1 MRVVGSVRFFV
12 HHINH
17 KEPMCDFSSYTKCIV
32 HSTSRLLHR
41 IFHQTKRAK
50 TTLEECII
58 YRQQN
63 FKRKSKDIRYNCFH
77 HFKMSVMQH
86 LHIYSF
92 FSRRLS
98 STTSSSSFRSLEV
111 VFDLFET
118 YQTHLC
124 NWGNECKILCAN
136 AHSIIRNKKPNKKKM
151 TRIHSWLEI
160 YAPFITC
167 VLIDCIT

>member
-92 FSRRLS
+92 FLVVYRQRRHL
-98 STTSSSSFRSLEV
+98 LH
-111 VFDLFET
+111 FDLLKLFLT
-118 YQTHLC
+118 C
-124 NWGNECKILCAN
+124 
-136 AHSIIRNKKPNKKKM
+136 
-151 TRIHSWLEI
+151 LERSKH
-160 YAPFITC
+160 TC
-167 VLIDCIT
+167 VIGVTNVKYYVLTRTVLSGIKNQIKKR